1 MSYRSELFIEES
13 REPPPLNKN
22 FFIGY
27 YTKMKR
33 LIFTLCI
40 VPTLFLGS
48 ISVGAGKEIIYPSCQ
63 ENSDNI
69 ASQKLCL
76 ERYFVF
82 KGRPVHPKIIQD
94 LMTWLSDNGDQV
106 VAINLEDSQGA
117 DRYCCDADVTLQVN
131 ADGKTSVKADHSG
144 GGWIAYIF
152 HGRTTNGLYFLEV
165 NESGGGSGVFGT
177 LLILKITEE
186 IYFKENTA
194 QNFAKYLIPKI
205 DKSQKKRFHL
215 NKVGKVLL
223 GDRQAHKIQV
233 IDDSLVI
240 NGKKILISDM

>member
-1 MSYRSELFIEES
+1 MA
-13 REPPPLNKN
+13 
-22 FFIGY
+22 
-27 YTKMKR
+27 
-33 LIFTLCI
+33 
-40 VPTLFLGS
+40 
-48 ISVGAGKEIIYPSCQ
+48 IS
-63 ENSDNI
+63 
-69 ASQKLCL
+69 
-76 ERYFVF
+76 
-82 KGRPVHPKIIQD
+82 
-94 LMTWLSDNGDQV
+94 
-106 VAINLEDSQGA
+106 LEDSQGA

-165 NESGGGSGVFGT
+165 NESGGGSGIFGT

-215 NKVGKVLL
+215 KT
-223 GDRQAHKIQV
+223 
-233 IDDSLVI
+233 
-240 NGKKILISDM
+240 

>member
-1 MSYRSELFIEES
+1 
-13 REPPPLNKN
+13 
-22 FFIGY
+22 
-27 YTKMKR
+27 MKK
-33 LIFTLCI
+33 LILTLCI
-40 VPTLFLGS
+40 VPTWILGS

-63 ENSDNI
+63 KKSDNI
-69 ASQKLCL
+69 AIQRHCL

-165 NESGGGSGVFGT
+165 NENGGGSGVFGT
-177 LLILKITEE
+177 LLILKVTEE
-186 IYFKENTA
+186 IYLKENTA
-194 QNFAKYLIPKI
+194 QNFAKYSNPKI
-205 DKSQKKRFHL
+205 DKSQKKRLHL

-223 GDRQAHKIQV
+223 GDRQAHKIQI
-233 IDDSLVI
+233 IDDFLVI
-240 NGKKILISDM
+240 NGKKILISAM

>member
-1 MSYRSELFIEES
+1 
-13 REPPPLNKN
+13 
-22 FFIGY
+22 
-27 YTKMKR
+27 
-33 LIFTLCI
+33 
-40 VPTLFLGS
+40 
-48 ISVGAGKEIIYPSCQ
+48 
-63 ENSDNI
+63 
-69 ASQKLCL
+69 
-76 ERYFVF
+76 
-82 KGRPVHPKIIQD
+82 
-94 LMTWLSDNGDQV
+94 MTWLSDNGDQV

-194 QNFAKYLIPKI
+194 QNFAKYVNPKI